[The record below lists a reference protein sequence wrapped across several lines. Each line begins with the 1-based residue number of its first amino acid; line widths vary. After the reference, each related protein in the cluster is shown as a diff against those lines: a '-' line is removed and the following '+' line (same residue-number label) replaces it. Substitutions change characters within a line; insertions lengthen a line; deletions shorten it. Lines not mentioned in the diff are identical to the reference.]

1 MLFYNLIDY
10 SLIKW
15 RKKKNLTNESPPII
29 YNQYKN
35 ISLKKPSI
43 IPKLKYFEFLKAI
56 TSF

>member
-1 MLFYNLIDY
+1 ME
-10 SLIKW
+10 
-15 RKKKNLTNESPPII
+15 KKNLTNKSPPII

-43 IPKLKYFEFLKAI
+43 TLKLKYFELLKEI

>member
-1 MLFYNLIDY
+1 ME
-10 SLIKW
+10 
-15 RKKKNLTNESPPII
+15 KKNLTNKSPPII

-43 IPKLKYFEFLKAI
+43 IPKLKLFELLKVI